1 MSKTMKF
8 LRILCCFFIT
18 FSILSSC
25 GIYRPVDAR
34 KQPQQA
40 KDKARKNIEEGR
52 GVSLKG
58 MIGNKATNY
67 EFSSSNPM
75 WRASL
80 EIIDFLPLTT
90 VDYSGGV
97 IITDWYNDS
106 QSPDESIKITIRF
119 LSNEVKSN
127 SLKIIVHNKKC
138 SANKNCRITT
148 RDSKIKEELRTSI
161 IKRAA
166 RLKAEIKK
174 NKIKQIKMERLNF
187 QLIEKNGNQFL
198 KKINY
203 IKQKKTKNSIV
214 LKCSLPF
221 R

>member
-1 MSKTMKF
+1 MKL
-8 LRILCCFFIT
+8 LRIFCCFFIT
-18 FSILSSC
+18 FLILSSC
-25 GIYRPVDAR
+25 GIYKPVDAR

-40 KDKARKNIEEGR
+40 KDKARKNIDEGR
-52 GVSLKG
+52 GVSIKG
-58 MIGNKATNY
+58 LMSNKGTNY
-67 EFSSSNPM
+67 EFSSSNAM

-90 VDYSGGV
+90 VDYSGGI

-106 QSPDESIKITIRF
+106 QSPNDSIKITIRF

-148 RDSKIKEELRTSI
+148 SDSKIKEELRVSI

-166 RLKAEIKK
+166 RIKAETKK
-174 NKIKQIKMERLNF
+174 N
-187 QLIEKNGNQFL
+187 
-198 KKINY
+198 
-203 IKQKKTKNSIV
+203 
-214 LKCSLPF
+214 
-221 R
+221 

>member
-1 MSKTMKF
+1 MKL
-8 LRILCCFFIT
+8 LRIFCCFFIT
-18 FSILSSC
+18 FLILSSC

-58 MIGNKATNY
+58 MMSNKGTNY

-90 VDYSGGV
+90 VDYSGGI

-106 QSPDESIKITIRF
+106 QSPDDSIKITIRF
-119 LSNEVKSN
+119 LSKEVKSN

-138 SANKNCRITT
+138 AANKNCRITT
-148 RDSKIKEELRTSI
+148 SDSKIKEELRASI

-166 RLKAEIKK
+166 RIKAETKK
-174 NKIKQIKMERLNF
+174 N
-187 QLIEKNGNQFL
+187 
-198 KKINY
+198 
-203 IKQKKTKNSIV
+203 
-214 LKCSLPF
+214 
-221 R
+221 

>member
-58 MIGNKATNY
+58 MLGNKATNY

-148 RDSKIKEELRTSI
+148 SDSKIKEELRTSI

-174 NKIKQIKMERLNF
+174 N
-187 QLIEKNGNQFL
+187 
-198 KKINY
+198 
-203 IKQKKTKNSIV
+203 
-214 LKCSLPF
+214 
-221 R
+221 